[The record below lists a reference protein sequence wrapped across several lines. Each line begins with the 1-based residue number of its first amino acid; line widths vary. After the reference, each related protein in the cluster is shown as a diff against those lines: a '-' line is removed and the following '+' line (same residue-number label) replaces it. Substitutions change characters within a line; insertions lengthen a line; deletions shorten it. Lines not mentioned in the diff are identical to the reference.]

1 MSAHDAPA
9 AAVAG
14 AFPDAWAVVLTA
26 PAGRGLGEA
35 EIDAARRAAACE
47 DYPARR
53 LGRAAAEFAAPIGGV
68 ERSLDWAALLPGV
81 DVNCLPAEGRRKRV
95 LVADMDSTMI
105 GVECIDEIADLAG
118 IKPQVAEITERAMQG
133 ELGFEDALAER
144 VALLEGLEEAAL
156 ARVAEERIRLTPG
169 ARALVRSM
177 TASGAAT
184 ALVSGGFTWFTARVA
199 AEAGF
204 AEHRANTLEI
214 ADGRLTGRVVPPI
227 LGQAAKREALDA
239 LCARIGATPAEAVAI
254 GDGANDLAMVRAAGL
269 GVAWRPKPALAE
281 AADAVIAHA
290 DLTAVLHLQGWHA
303 DEIRRD

>member
-53 LGRAAAEFAAPIGGV
+53 LGPAAAEFAAPIGGV

-184 ALVSGGFTWFTARVA
+184 ALVSGGFTWFSERVA
-199 AEAGF
+199 AAAGF
-204 AEHRANTLEI
+204 ASHRANGL
-214 ADGRLTGRVVPPI
+214 AARDGRLTGETVPPI
-227 LGQAAKREALDA
+227 LGRAAKLERMRALMA
-239 LCARIGATPAEAVAI
+239 AGGYGAEAVVAV
-254 GDGANDLAMVRAAGL
+254 GDGANDAAMVEAAGL
-269 GVAWRPKPALAE
+269 GVAFRAKPALAE
-281 AADAVIAHA
+281 IADARLVHS
-290 DLTAVLHLQGWHA
+290 DLAAVAALAGLETG
-303 DEIRRD
+303 